1 LSTVAVHL
9 VYSTRE
15 GKKFVAAMSV
25 SLLVLAVLV
34 MGSVC
39 TAPRALAAR
48 ELAGAED
55 AAAMAVRHEKWMEE
69 HGRTYKDE
77 AEKARRLEI
86 FRANAKLID
95 SFNAAGKNSHR
106 LATNRFADLTDEEFR
121 AARTGYKVPEAVAA
135 GARSGR
141 FRYENFSLAGA
152 PQSKDWRMMGAV
164 TGVKDQGLCGT
175 NETVFHHLHDDPY
188 IVA

>member
-1 LSTVAVHL
+1 
-9 VYSTRE
+9 
-15 GKKFVAAMSV
+15 MSV

-34 MGSVC
+34 MGSVYN
-39 TAPRALAAR
+39 APRALAAR
-48 ELAGAED
+48 ELAGED
-55 AAAMAVRHEKWMEE
+55 AVTAMAVRHEKWMAA

-95 SFNAAGKNSHR
+95 SFNAAGKKSHR

-121 AARTGYKVPEAVAA
+121 AARTGYKVPEAVVD

-141 FRYENFSLAGA
+141 FRYENLSLADA
-152 PQSKDWRMMGAV
+152 PQSMDWRSMGAV
-164 TGVKDQGLCGT
+164 TGVKDQGDCGT
-175 NETVFHHLHDDPY
+175 KLAHHLHD
-188 IVA
+188 A